1 MPERSNLP
9 FSRPIPTRS
18 LVTSGAAF
26 AVPVLASVLAPD
38 SFHEYT
44 LLLWLLAVVPSF
56 LLAYHRGWKG
66 AALALAGGM
75 AVLSTSQA
83 ILLFMGRQVDNWF
96 FLLAMVVLFTGIA
109 LGVGLVT
116 ELLHRAREE
125 AAEQAL
131 TDELTGL
138 PNRRYARLFLDKEFE
153 AARRGR
159 ALTVVLFDLDRFKDY
174 NDTYGHAAGDEA
186 LRTFGHTLGGTTRK
200 MNLSA
205 RFGGEEFLSVVS
217 SAEIAG
223 AMVFAERVRNTLA
236 LQQPPQGH
244 LTVSAGMAVYEPG
257 MKSPDEL
264 VAAADRALY
273 LAKAAGR
280 DCIRVAEPT
289 PAIHARP
296 AS

>member
-9 FSRPIPTRS
+9 FSRPIPSRA

-26 AVPVLASVLAPD
+26 AVPVLASALAPD

-125 AAEQAL
+125 AAELAL